1 MFLSPV
7 FEIEIHTCHTCQ
19 RRVTSTRTV
28 ELERRGWP
36 AAIVTEDTAADSVDS
51 HLRPGLTYDDENHGL
66 MENLEISVLRALGFK
81 LVARRLEPECRVS
94 RGVAVGLVGSIASAF
109 PTLTFR
115 P

>member
-1 MFLSPV
+1 MFALATGP
-7 FEIEIHTCHTCQ
+7 
-19 RRVTSTRTV
+19 
-28 ELERRGWP
+28 
-36 AAIVTEDTAADSVDS
+36 D
-51 HLRPGLTYDDENHGL
+51 LRDENHGL

-94 RGVAVGLVGSIASAF
+94 RGVVAVGLVGSIASAF